1 MLCYVM
7 LCYVMLCYVNVLLLL
22 QRDMLLFYF
31 FLSQPRRKEV
41 FVGGGGGG
49 RMHFW
54 GVGRAKTYFLL
65 NFPYVFKGFSIFF
78 FFGMEEGV
86 AGADSVIPCQF

>member
-1 MLCYVM
+1 MLKIVNVM
-7 LCYVMLCYVNVLLLL
+7 LCYVMLCYVNILLLL

-31 FLSQPRRKEV
+31 FLSQPRGKEV
-41 FVGGGGGG
+41 FVGGVGCISGG
-49 RMHFW
+49 W
-54 GVGRAKTYFLL
+54 GERKPIFYLIFPMFLKA
-65 NFPYVFKGFSIFF
+65 FRFFF